1 MLLKLLNQPMNTG
14 KLCFIKKRMEVLL
27 NGKYPATSSLHGAR
41 AVGIQHVAAVPQ
53 LLRFYFEVT
62 GVLVI
67 LIDN

>member
-1 MLLKLLNQPMNTG
+1 
-14 KLCFIKKRMEVLL
+14 MEVLL